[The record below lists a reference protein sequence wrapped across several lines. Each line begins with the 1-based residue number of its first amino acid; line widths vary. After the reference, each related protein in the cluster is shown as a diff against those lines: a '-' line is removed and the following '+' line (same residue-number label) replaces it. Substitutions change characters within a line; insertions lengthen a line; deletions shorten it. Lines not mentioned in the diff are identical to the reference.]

1 MYIYFH
7 GVLKDALKGS
17 SNLHFLSTLGKIAL
31 GPPLNFV
38 FSSSP
43 FPLPVLVAP
52 PINLDSR
59 FSIGDVISS
68 IGDVISFMRN
78 ANLLRIQRDRKSAK
92 D

>member
-7 GVLKDALKGS
+7 GVLKDPLKGS
-17 SNLHFLSTLGKIAL
+17 SNLHFLSTLGKIAV

-43 FPLPVLVAP
+43 LPFPC
-52 PINLDSR
+52 
-59 FSIGDVISS
+59 FSSSPYQLGFQVPLKLS
-68 IGDVISFMRN
+68 IGDVISFMCN
-78 ANLLRIQRDRKSAK
+78 ANLLRIQQDRKSAK